1 MTENNNKHLLF
12 SQDYNGKD
20 NAKDIIGD
28 YLIKQKIGEGT
39 FSKVKLGINMFTG
52 QKVAIKILNKKK
64 LIEEEG
70 IERVVR
76 ELKILSELNH
86 PNIIKI
92 YKIIEDEKHYYVV
105 MEYCEEGELFNY
117 IVEKNNLTDSES
129 AFFYYQL
136 INAIEYLHLNGIAH
150 RDLKPENILLGENN
164 LIKIID
170 FGLSNYFDENKL
182 LSTPCGSPYYA
193 SPEMIRGENY
203 NGADNDIWETGIIL
217 YAMLCGYLPFENSPN
232 AKDNKILFKKILSLK
247 LDYPNFLTD
256 SSVDLLKRIL
266 VADPKERIKIDQI
279 KNHSFYLK
287 GKKVFEQKQEY
298 ITFNELKLYNNQY
311 NNYNKDLFATKKDN
325 KEKFKNEYSKA
336 YKNIFELKKYF
347 ETKEQIATPIK
358 NKVKLSSTTQKIK
371 KINNRVINSN
381 NFISTESNNI
391 RSNIDGSV
399 PLSYNSDLFRIFNK
413 KNLKQNFLSQNNTFE
428 NDNNKK
434 NENKREKQI
443 GIIKNIT
450 NLLPHRDGNQYNIK
464 INHYKKKEK
473 SMDCR
478 NNPQNLFFLKNISSH
493 RRQNEDKD
501 NVFKDNNRKFL
512 SPVKISSNLYKNK
525 TKQICETEIYRNDY
539 SNNNFRMDDKL
550 IINLTNDG
558 EKNISLLKIRQ
569 KIHSREKDNL
579 NNKFFTPNI
588 RVKDNNKFP
597 IINSPRN
604 TPPKYEKIKYNKNY
618 KNDKRYFIRNLNFNK
633 INNNS
638 NSNNTKN
645 KEKDYL
651 HHLYNLK
658 MKNHSPI
665 YN

>member
-1 MTENNNKHLLF
+1 MTENNNEHLLF
-12 SQDYNGKD
+12 SQDNNEKD

-28 YLIKQKIGEGT
+28 YLIKEKIGEGT
-39 FSKVKLGINMFTG
+39 FSKVKLGLNMFTG
-52 QKVAIKILNKKK
+52 QKVAIKILDKMK

-92 YKIIEDEKHYYVV
+92 YKIIEDEKYYYVV

-170 FGLSNYFDENKL
+170 FGLSNFFDENKL
-182 LSTPCGSPYYA
+182 LSTPCGSPCYA

-217 YAMLCGYLPFENSPN
+217 YAMLCGYLPFENNPN
-232 AKDNKILFKKILSLK
+232 AKDNRVLFKKILSLN

-266 VADPKERIKIDQI
+266 VADPKERIKIEEI
-279 KNHSFYLK
+279 KKHSFYLK

-311 NNYNKDLFATKKDN
+311 NNYNNDLIATTKDK
-325 KEKFKNEYSKA
+325 KEKFKNEYSKG
-336 YKNIFELKKYF
+336 YKNLLELKKYF
-347 ETKEQIATPIK
+347 DTKEQIATPIK
-358 NKVKLSSTTQKIK
+358 TKVKLSSTTQKIK
-371 KINNRVINSN
+371 KINNRMINPN

-399 PLSYNSDLFRIFNK
+399 PLSYNSGLFKLFNK
-413 KNLKQNFLSQNNTFE
+413 KNLKQNFLSQNNTFG
-428 NDNNKK
+428 NDNSK
-434 NENKREKQI
+434 NIENKREKQI

-450 NLLPHRDGNQYNIK
+450 NILPNRDSNQYNIK

-473 SMDCR
+473 SMDSR
-478 NNPQNLFFLKNISSH
+478 NNPQNLFFLNNILSS
-493 RRQNEDKD
+493 RKKQNEPNILKD
-501 NVFKDNNRKFL
+501 SNRKFL
-512 SPVKISSNLYKNK
+512 SPVKINNNLYKNK
-525 TKQICETEIYRNDY
+525 RKQVCETDIYRNDY
-539 SNNNFRMDDKL
+539 SNNNIRMNDKL

-558 EKNISLLKIRQ
+558 EKNISLLKIRH
-569 KIHSREKDNL
+569 KIQSREKDGL
-579 NNKFFTPNI
+579 NNKFFTPNT
-588 RVKDNNKFP
+588 RVKVNNNNKFP

-604 TPPKYEKIKYNKNY
+604 TPPKYEKLKYNKNY
-618 KNDKRYFIRNLNFNK
+618 KNDKRYFIRNLNFNN
-633 INNNS
+633 INNS
-638 NSNNTKN
+638 KN

-658 MKNHSPI
+658 MKNNSPKL
-665 YN
+665 

>member
-12 SQDYNGKD
+12 SQDINEKD

-52 QKVAIKILNKKK
+52 QKVAIKILDKMK

-92 YKIIEDEKHYYVV
+92 YKIIEDEKLYYVV

-182 LSTPCGSPYYA
+182 LSTPCGSPCYA

-232 AKDNKILFKKILSLK
+232 AKDNKILFKKILSLN

-266 VADPKERIKIDQI
+266 VTDPKERIKIDEI
-279 KNHSFYLK
+279 KKHSFYLK

-311 NNYNKDLFATKKDN
+311 NNYNNDLIATTKDN
-325 KEKFKNEYSKA
+325 KEKFKNEYSKG
-336 YKNIFELKKYF
+336 YKNLFELKKYF

-358 NKVKLSSTTQKIK
+358 DKVKLSSTTQRVKN
-371 KINNRVINSN
+371 INKVINSK

-391 RSNIDGSV
+391 DGSV
-399 PLSYNSDLFRIFNK
+399 PLPYNSDLFRIFNK
-413 KNLKQNFLSQNNTFE
+413 KNLKQNFRLQNNTYG
-428 NDNNKK
+428 NDN
-434 NENKREKQI
+434 EKQI

-450 NLLPHRDGNQYNIK
+450 NILPHRDSNQNYIK

-473 SMDCR
+473 SMDYK
-478 NNPQNLFFLKNISSH
+478 NNQQNLFFFKNISSH
-493 RRQNEDKD
+493 RRQNED
-501 NVFKDNNRKFL
+501 NIFKDSNRKFL
-512 SPVKISSNLYKNK
+512 SPVKINSNLYKNRR
-525 TKQICETEIYRNDY
+525 KQICETDIRNDY
-539 SNNNFRMDDKL
+539 NKNNFRMNDKL

-569 KIHSREKDNL
+569 KIQSREKDSYKS
-579 NNKFFTPNI
+579 KFFTPNI
-588 RVKDNNKFP
+588 RIKKDNNKFP

-604 TPPKYEKIKYNKNY
+604 TPPKNERIKYN

-633 INNNS
+633 INK
-638 NSNNTKN
+638 NNTQN
-645 KEKDYL
+645 KENDYL
-651 HHLYNLK
+651 YHLYNLK
-658 MKNHSPI
+658 MKNHSPKL
-665 YN
+665 

>member
-12 SQDYNGKD
+12 SQGNNEKD

-52 QKVAIKILNKKK
+52 QKVAIKILDKMK
-64 LIEEEG
+64 LIQEEG
-70 IERVVR
+70 MERVVR

-92 YKIIEDEKHYYVV
+92 YKIIEDEKYYYVV

-182 LSTPCGSPYYA
+182 LSTPCGSPCYA

-217 YAMLCGYLPFENSPN
+217 YAMLCGYLPFENNPN

-247 LDYPNFLTD
+247 LDYPNYLTD

-266 VADPKERIKIDQI
+266 VTDPKERIKIDEI
-279 KNHSFYLK
+279 KKHSFYLK

-311 NNYNKDLFATKKDN
+311 NNYNNDLIATNKGN
-325 KEKFKNEYSKA
+325 KEKFKNEYSKG
-336 YKNIFELKKYF
+336 YKNLFELKKYF

-371 KINNRVINSN
+371 KINKVDQ
-381 NFISTESNNI
+381 T
-391 RSNIDGSV
+391 
-399 PLSYNSDLFRIFNK
+399 
-413 KNLKQNFLSQNNTFE
+413 
-428 NDNNKK
+428 
-434 NENKREKQI
+434 
-443 GIIKNIT
+443 
-450 NLLPHRDGNQYNIK
+450 
-464 INHYKKKEK
+464 
-473 SMDCR
+473 
-478 NNPQNLFFLKNISSH
+478 
-493 RRQNEDKD
+493 
-501 NVFKDNNRKFL
+501 
-512 SPVKISSNLYKNK
+512 
-525 TKQICETEIYRNDY
+525 
-539 SNNNFRMDDKL
+539 
-550 IINLTNDG
+550 
-558 EKNISLLKIRQ
+558 
-569 KIHSREKDNL
+569 
-579 NNKFFTPNI
+579 
-588 RVKDNNKFP
+588 
-597 IINSPRN
+597 
-604 TPPKYEKIKYNKNY
+604 
-618 KNDKRYFIRNLNFNK
+618 
-633 INNNS
+633 
-638 NSNNTKN
+638 
-645 KEKDYL
+645 
-651 HHLYNLK
+651 
-658 MKNHSPI
+658 
-665 YN
+665 

>member
-12 SQDYNGKD
+12 SHDNNEKD

-39 FSKVKLGINMFTG
+39 FSKVKLGVNMFTG
-52 QKVAIKILNKKK
+52 QKVAIKILDKIK

-92 YKIIEDEKHYYVV
+92 YKIIEDEKYYYVV

-182 LSTPCGSPYYA
+182 LSTPCGSPCYA

-217 YAMLCGYLPFENSPN
+217 YAMLCGYLPFENISN
-232 AKDNKILFKKILSLK
+232 AKDNKLLFKKILSLK

-266 VADPKERIKIDQI
+266 VTDPKERIKIDEI
-279 KNHSFYLK
+279 KKHSFYLK

-311 NNYNKDLFATKKDN
+311 NNYNNDLISTTKDN
-325 KEKFKNEYSKA
+325 KQKFKIEYSKGF
-336 YKNIFELKKYF
+336 KNLFELKKYF
-347 ETKEQIATPIK
+347 DTKEQIATPIK

-371 KINNRVINSN
+371 KINKVINSN

-391 RSNIDGSV
+391 RSNIDGNV
-399 PLSYNSDLFRIFNK
+399 PLSYNRELFRLFNK
-413 KNLKQNFLSQNNTFE
+413 KNLKLNFLSQNSTFG
-428 NDNNKK
+428 NDNNK
-434 NENKREKQI
+434 NIDNKREKQI

-450 NLLPHRDGNQYNIK
+450 NILPHRDSNHYNIK

-473 SMDCR
+473 SMDYR
-478 NNPQNLFFLKNISSH
+478 NNPQNMLFLNNISSY
-493 RRQNEDKD
+493 RRQNEDSI
-501 NVFKDNNRKFL
+501 FKDSKRKFL
-512 SPVKISSNLYKNK
+512 SPVKMNSNLYKNRRN
-525 TKQICETEIYRNDY
+525 QICETEIYRNDY
-539 SNNNFRMDDKL
+539 SKNNIRMNDKL

-569 KIHSREKDNL
+569 KNQSREKDRY

-597 IINSPRN
+597 IINSPKN
-604 TPPKYEKIKYNKNY
+604 SPPKYEKIKYNKNY
-618 KNDKRYFIRNLNFNK
+618 KNDKRYFIKNLNFNK
-633 INNNS
+633 VNNN
-638 NSNNTKN
+638 NTNN

-658 MKNHSPI
+658 MKNQSPKL
-665 YN
+665 

>member
-20 NAKDIIGD
+20 NSKDIIGD

-70 IERVVR
+70 IERVIR

-182 LSTPCGSPYYA
+182 LSTPCGSPCYA

-311 NNYNKDLFATKKDN
+311 NNYNNDLIATTKDN
-325 KEKFKNEYSKA
+325 KEKFKNEYSKG
-336 YKNIFELKKYF
+336 YKNLFELKQYF

-371 KINNRVINSN
+371 KINNRMINSN

-399 PLSYNSDLFRIFNK
+399 PLSYNSDLFRLFNK
-413 KNLKQNFLSQNNTFE
+413 KNLKQNFRSQNNTYA

-434 NENKREKQI
+434 SDNKREKQI

-450 NLLPHRDGNQYNIK
+450 NILPNRDSNQYNIK

-473 SMDCR
+473 STDCR
-478 NNPQNLFFLKNISSH
+478 NNPQKLFFLNNISSY
-493 RRQNEDKD
+493 RKQNED

-512 SPVKISSNLYKNK
+512 SPVRINNNLYKNK
-525 TKQICETEIYRNDY
+525 RKQICETDIYTNDY
-539 SNNNFRMDDKL
+539 SNNNFRMNDKL

-569 KIHSREKDNL
+569 KIHSREKDSM

-597 IINSPRN
+597 IINSPKS

-618 KNDKRYFIRNLNFNK
+618 KNDRRYFIRNLNFNN

-638 NSNNTKN
+638 NNIKK

-658 MKNHSPI
+658 MKNHSPK

>member
-12 SQDYNGKD
+12 SQDINEKD
-20 NAKDIIGD
+20 NSKDIIGD

-52 QKVAIKILNKKK
+52 QKVAIKILDKMK

-92 YKIIEDEKHYYVV
+92 YKIIEDEKLYYVV

-182 LSTPCGSPYYA
+182 LSTPCGSPCYA

-232 AKDNKILFKKILSLK
+232 AKDNKILFKKILSLN

-266 VADPKERIKIDQI
+266 VTDPKERIKIDEI
-279 KNHSFYLK
+279 KKHSFYLK

-311 NNYNKDLFATKKDN
+311 NNYNNDLIATTKDN
-325 KEKFKNEYSKA
+325 KEKFKNEYSKG
-336 YKNIFELKKYF
+336 YKNLFELKKYF

-358 NKVKLSSTTQKIK
+358 DKVKLSSTTQRVKN
-371 KINNRVINSN
+371 INKVINSK

-391 RSNIDGSV
+391 DGSV
-399 PLSYNSDLFRIFNK
+399 PLPYNSDLFRIFNK
-413 KNLKQNFLSQNNTFE
+413 KNLKQNFRLQNNTYG
-428 NDNNKK
+428 NDN
-434 NENKREKQI
+434 EKQI

-450 NLLPHRDGNQYNIK
+450 NILPHRDSNQYYIK

-473 SMDCR
+473 SMDYK
-478 NNPQNLFFLKNISSH
+478 NNQQNLFFFKNISSH
-493 RRQNEDKD
+493 RRQNED
-501 NVFKDNNRKFL
+501 NIFKDSNRKFL
-512 SPVKISSNLYKNK
+512 SPVKINSNLYKNRR
-525 TKQICETEIYRNDY
+525 KQICETDIRNDY
-539 SNNNFRMDDKL
+539 NKNNFRMNDKL

-569 KIHSREKDNL
+569 KIQSREKDSYKS
-579 NNKFFTPNI
+579 KFFTPNI
-588 RVKDNNKFP
+588 RIKKDNKKFP

-604 TPPKYEKIKYNKNY
+604 TPPKNERIKYN

-633 INNNS
+633 INK
-638 NSNNTKN
+638 NNTQN
-645 KEKDYL
+645 KENDYL
-651 HHLYNLK
+651 YHLYNLK
-658 MKNHSPI
+658 MKNHSPKL
-665 YN
+665 

>member
-12 SQDYNGKD
+12 SLDNNEKD
-20 NAKDIIGD
+20 NVKDIIGD

-52 QKVAIKILNKKK
+52 QKVAIKILDKLK

-92 YKIIEDEKHYYVV
+92 YKIIEDEKNYYVV

-150 RDLKPENILLGENN
+150 RDLKPENILLRENN

-182 LSTPCGSPYYA
+182 LSTPCGSPCYA
-193 SPEMIRGENY
+193 SPEMIRGEDY

-217 YAMLCGYLPFENSPN
+217 YAMLCGYLPFENNPN

-247 LDYPNFLTD
+247 IDFPNFLTD

-266 VADPKERIKIDQI
+266 VSDPRERIKINEI
-279 KNHSFYLK
+279 KKHSFYLK

-311 NNYNKDLFATKKDN
+311 NNYNNDLIETTKNN
-325 KEKFKNEYSKA
+325 KEKFKNEYSKG
-336 YKNIFELKKYF
+336 YKNLFELKKYF
-347 ETKEQIATPIK
+347 ETKEQITTPIK
-358 NKVKLSSTTQKIK
+358 NKIKLSSTTQRIK
-371 KINNRVINSN
+371 KINIVVNPN
-381 NFISTESNNI
+381 NFVSTESNNI
-391 RSNIDGSV
+391 KSSQGDRV
-399 PLSYNSDLFRIFNK
+399 PLSYNSGLFKLYNK

-428 NDNNKK
+428 NDDNK
-434 NENKREKQI
+434 NINNKREKQL

-450 NLLPHRDGNQYNIK
+450 NILPHRDINQYNIK

-473 SMDCR
+473 SMDYR
-478 NNPQNLFFLKNISSH
+478 NNPQNIFFLNNINS
-493 RRQNEDKD
+493 RKRQNED
-501 NVFKDNNRKFL
+501 NIFKDSNRKFL
-512 SPVKISSNLYKNK
+512 SPVKINNNLYKNK
-525 TKQICETEIYRNDY
+525 RKQICDTDIYSNDY
-539 SNNNFRMDDKL
+539 NNNNIKMNDKL

-558 EKNISLLKIRQ
+558 ERNISLRKIRH
-569 KIHSREKDNL
+569 KIQSREKDN

-588 RVKDNNKFP
+588 RIKDNSKFP
-597 IINSPRN
+597 LINSPKN
-604 TPPKYEKIKYNKNY
+604 TPPKYEKINNNNKNF
-618 KNDKRYFIRNLNFNK
+618 KNDKRYFIRNLNFNNV
-633 INNNS
+633 NNK
-638 NSNNTKN
+638 KN

-658 MKNHSPI
+658 MKNHSPKL
-665 YN
+665 